1 MDTKPGAKPHCGTSA
16 DVRVDGEALDHPGR
30 VDVFGEVEVVGAGV
44 ARRGGDDRCGMERRG
59 AHHHVLTID
68 LGGECDRVGDVDI
81 ERLHAACAQRC
92 QRGLV
97 AIDDG
102 DVELGRSR
110 QQLHDRLTDLACSDQ
125 RQLRCR
131 RGIHP
136 ATVTPAQVQ
145 GPLAWHG
152 RLGVPW
158 NATTTARHSRADIAL
173 ATWGLFVGLA
183 LLLLAAGLFGTL
195 LGVRSELV
203 GLPTVVS
210 SLISAAYYGGFLVG
224 SRVALSAL
232 GRVGHIRVYAALAS
246 LLSAAMLAV
255 GLTESAPAWAWLRF
269 VTGLC
274 LAGQYV
280 VAESWLNDLATNENR
295 GRLLAIYA
303 VVTSGAFG
311 IGQVLLFTI
320 DDALAVTGFA
330 IASIITSLAVAP
342 VALSEDAVA
351 PVVAK
356 REHISL
362 RDLAKL
368 VPTGVV
374 SCLLVGMAH
383 GALTGMA
390 AIYATR
396 VGLSPGQVG
405 LFVAAPNI
413 GGMLLHWPVSA
424 ASDDI
429 DRRAVG
435 ARRIARRDRCGRC
448 CCCSAHRPVPMA
460 LLLMAVL
467 GGCSYPLYSIAAAYT
482 NDWIDP
488 EHVNAAASQ
497 LVTLYGVGAMVGP
510 FVAAG
515 MMIAIGPEGF
525 FWSAI
530 VLHGMLAAFFVY
542 RLRAWRAPLAKRP
555 WSEVSLPARAFFVP
569 ATVVAMGRRYRDK
582 RGQ

>member
-1 MDTKPGAKPHCGTSA
+1 
-16 DVRVDGEALDHPGR
+16 
-30 VDVFGEVEVVGAGV
+30 
-44 ARRGGDDRCGMERRG
+44 MERS
-59 AHHHVLTID
+59 
-68 LGGECDRVGDVDI
+68 
-81 ERLHAACAQRC
+81 
-92 QRGLV
+92 
-97 AIDDG
+97 DDG
-102 DVELGRSR
+102 PS
-110 QQLHDRLTDLACSDQ
+110 LT
-125 RQLRCR
+125 R
-131 RGIHP
+131 
-136 ATVTPAQVQ
+136 
-145 GPLAWHG
+145 
-152 RLGVPW
+152 
-158 NATTTARHSRADIAL
+158 DIAL

-195 LGVRSELV
+195 LGVRSELIK
-203 GLPTVVS
+203 LPTAVS
-210 SLISAAYYGGFLVG
+210 SLISASFYGGFLVG

-280 VAESWLNDLATNENR
+280 VAESWLNNLATNENR

-311 IGQVLLFTI
+311 IGQVLLFAI
-320 DDALAVTGFA
+320 DARVITGFA

-351 PVVAK
+351 PVVVK

-362 RDLAKL
+362 RDLAHV
-368 VPTGVV
+368 VPTGVF

-396 VGLSPGQVG
+396 VGLSTGRIG

-435 ARRIARRDRCGRC
+435 FVASIGAIGA
-448 CCCSAHRPVPMA
+448 SVLLLLGPSTSPMA
-460 LLLMAVL
+460 LLLVTAL
-467 GGCSYPLYSIAAAYT
+467 GGFSYPLYSIAAAYT
-482 NDWIDP
+482 NDWIEP

-497 LVTLYGVGAMVGP
+497 LVTLYGLGAVVGP

-515 MMIAIGPEGF
+515 LMIVGGPKGF
-525 FWSAI
+525 FWAAI
-530 VLHGMLAAFFVY
+530 GLHALLAAFFVY
-542 RLRAWRAPLAKRP
+542 RMKAWRSPLAKRP

-569 ATVVAMGRRYRDK
+569 ATVVAMGRRYRSK
-582 RGQ
+582 HTR

>member
-1 MDTKPGAKPHCGTSA
+1 
-16 DVRVDGEALDHPGR
+16 
-30 VDVFGEVEVVGAGV
+30 
-44 ARRGGDDRCGMERRG
+44 MERS
-59 AHHHVLTID
+59 
-68 LGGECDRVGDVDI
+68 
-81 ERLHAACAQRC
+81 
-92 QRGLV
+92 
-97 AIDDG
+97 DDG
-102 DVELGRSR
+102 PS
-110 QQLHDRLTDLACSDQ
+110 LT
-125 RQLRCR
+125 
-131 RGIHP
+131 H
-136 ATVTPAQVQ
+136 
-145 GPLAWHG
+145 
-152 RLGVPW
+152 
-158 NATTTARHSRADIAL
+158 DIAL

-195 LGVRSELV
+195 LGVRSELIK
-203 GLPTVVS
+203 LPTVVS
-210 SLISAAYYGGFLVG
+210 SLISASYYSGFLVG

-232 GRVGHIRVYAALAS
+232 GRVGHIRVFAALAS

-280 VAESWLNDLATNENR
+280 VAESWLNNLATNENR

-311 IGQVLLFTI
+311 LGQVLLFAI
-320 DDALAVTGFA
+320 DARVITGFA

-351 PVVAK
+351 PVMVE

-362 RDLAKL
+362 RDLAHL
-368 VPTGVV
+368 VPTGVF

-396 VGLSPGQVG
+396 VGLSIGRIG

-435 ARRIARRDRCGRC
+435 FAASIGAIGAAVLLLLGP
-448 CCCSAHRPVPMA
+448 SSSPMA
-460 LLLMAVL
+460 LLLITAL
-467 GGCSYPLYSIAAAYT
+467 GGFSYPLYSIAAAYT
-482 NDWIDP
+482 NDWIEP

-497 LVTLYGVGAMVGP
+497 LVTLYGLGAVVGP

-515 MMIAIGPEGF
+515 LMIVGGPKGYFWAAIG
-525 FWSAI
+525 
-530 VLHGMLAAFFVY
+530 LHALLATFFVY
-542 RLRAWRAPLAKRP
+542 RMKAWRAPLAKRP

-569 ATVVAMGRRYRDK
+569 ATVVAMGRRYRSK
-582 RGQ
+582 RAR

>member
-1 MDTKPGAKPHCGTSA
+1 
-16 DVRVDGEALDHPGR
+16 
-30 VDVFGEVEVVGAGV
+30 
-44 ARRGGDDRCGMERRG
+44 MERS
-59 AHHHVLTID
+59 
-68 LGGECDRVGDVDI
+68 
-81 ERLHAACAQRC
+81 
-92 QRGLV
+92 
-97 AIDDG
+97 DDG
-102 DVELGRSR
+102 PSFKR
-110 QQLHDRLTDLACSDQ
+110 DL
-125 RQLRCR
+125 
-131 RGIHP
+131 
-136 ATVTPAQVQ
+136 
-145 GPLAWHG
+145 
-152 RLGVPW
+152 
-158 NATTTARHSRADIAL
+158 AL

-183 LLLLAAGLFGTL
+183 FLLLAAGLFGTL
-195 LGVRSELV
+195 LGVRSELIK
-203 GLPTVVS
+203 LPTAVS
-210 SLISAAYYGGFLVG
+210 SLISASYYAGFLVG

-280 VAESWLNDLATNENR
+280 VAESWLNNLATNENR

-311 IGQVLLFTI
+311 IGQVLLFAI
-320 DDALAVTGFA
+320 DARVITGFA

-342 VALSEDAVA
+342 VALSEEAVA
-351 PVVAK
+351 PGVEK

-362 RDLAKL
+362 RELANV
-368 VPTGVV
+368 VPTGVF

-396 VGLSPGQVG
+396 VGLSTGRIG

-435 ARRIARRDRCGRC
+435 FAASIGAIGAAVLLLLGP
-448 CCCSAHRPVPMA
+448 STSPMA
-460 LLLMAVL
+460 LLLVTLL
-467 GGCSYPLYSIAAAYT
+467 GGFSYPLYSIAAAYT
-482 NDWIDP
+482 NDWIEP

-497 LVTLYGVGAMVGP
+497 LVTLYGMGAVVGP
-510 FVAAG
+510 FIAAG
-515 MMIAIGPEGF
+515 LMIVGGPKGY

-530 VLHGMLAAFFVY
+530 GLHALLAMFFVY
-542 RLRAWRAPLAKRP
+542 RMRAWRAPLAKRP

-569 ATVVAMGRRYRDK
+569 ATVVAMGRRYRRK
-582 RGQ
+582 RAG

>member
-1 MDTKPGAKPHCGTSA
+1 
-16 DVRVDGEALDHPGR
+16 
-30 VDVFGEVEVVGAGV
+30 
-44 ARRGGDDRCGMERRG
+44 MERS
-59 AHHHVLTID
+59 
-68 LGGECDRVGDVDI
+68 
-81 ERLHAACAQRC
+81 
-92 QRGLV
+92 
-97 AIDDG
+97 DDG
-102 DVELGRSR
+102 PSLNR
-110 QQLHDRLTDLACSDQ
+110 
-125 RQLRCR
+125 
-131 RGIHP
+131 
-136 ATVTPAQVQ
+136 
-145 GPLAWHG
+145 
-152 RLGVPW
+152 
-158 NATTTARHSRADIAL
+158 DIAL

-183 LLLLAAGLFGTL
+183 LLLLAAGMFGTL
-195 LGVRSELV
+195 LGVRSELIK
-203 GLPTVVS
+203 LPTAVS
-210 SLISAAYYGGFLVG
+210 SLISASYYIGFLVG

-280 VAESWLNDLATNENR
+280 VAESWLNNLATNENR
-295 GRLLAIYA
+295 GRLLALYA

-311 IGQVLLFTI
+311 MGQVLLFAI
-320 DDALAVTGFA
+320 DARVITGFA

-351 PVVAK
+351 PLVAI

-368 VPTGVV
+368 VPTGVF

-396 VGLSPGQVG
+396 VGLSTGRIG

-435 ARRIARRDRCGRC
+435 FVASVGAIGAAVLLLLGP
-448 CCCSAHRPVPMA
+448 STSPMA
-460 LLLMAVL
+460 LLLIAIL

-482 NDWIDP
+482 NDWIEP

-497 LVTLYGVGAMVGP
+497 LVTLYGLGAVVGP

-515 MMIAIGPEGF
+515 MMIVVGPKGF
-525 FWSAI
+525 FWAAI
-530 VLHGMLAAFFVY
+530 GLHSLLATFFLY

-555 WSEVSLPARAFFVP
+555 WGEVSLPARAFFVP
-569 ATVVAMGRRYRDK
+569 ATVVAMGRRYRSK
-582 RGQ
+582 RGR

>member
-1 MDTKPGAKPHCGTSA
+1 
-16 DVRVDGEALDHPGR
+16 
-30 VDVFGEVEVVGAGV
+30 
-44 ARRGGDDRCGMERRG
+44 MERN
-59 AHHHVLTID
+59 
-68 LGGECDRVGDVDI
+68 
-81 ERLHAACAQRC
+81 
-92 QRGLV
+92 
-97 AIDDG
+97 DDG
-102 DVELGRSR
+102 PS
-110 QQLHDRLTDLACSDQ
+110 LT
-125 RQLRCR
+125 R
-131 RGIHP
+131 
-136 ATVTPAQVQ
+136 
-145 GPLAWHG
+145 
-152 RLGVPW
+152 
-158 NATTTARHSRADIAL
+158 DIAL

-210 SLISAAYYGGFLVG
+210 SIISASYYGGFLVG

-280 VAESWLNDLATNENR
+280 VAESWLNDLATNDNR

-311 IGQVLLFTI
+311 IGQVLLFAI
-320 DDALAVTGFA
+320 DDARAVTGFA

-351 PVVAK
+351 PSLAK

-362 RDLAKL
+362 RDLATL

-396 VGLSPGQVG
+396 VGLSAGQVG

-435 ARRIARRDRCGRC
+435 LAASLGAIGAAVLLLLGP
-448 CCCSAHRPVPMA
+448 STSPVA
-460 LLLMAVL
+460 LLLMALL

-497 LVTLYGVGAMVGP
+497 LVTLYGIGAVVGP
-510 FVAAG
+510 FVAAA
-515 MMIAIGPEGF
+515 MMIAVGPEGF
-525 FWSAI
+525 FWAAI
-530 VLHGMLAAFFVY
+530 ILHAMLAAFFMY
-542 RLRAWRAPLAKRP
+542 RIRAWRAPLAKRP

-569 ATVVAMGRRYRDK
+569 ATVVAMSRRYRDK
-582 RGQ
+582 RSV

>member
-1 MDTKPGAKPHCGTSA
+1 
-16 DVRVDGEALDHPGR
+16 
-30 VDVFGEVEVVGAGV
+30 
-44 ARRGGDDRCGMERRG
+44 MERS
-59 AHHHVLTID
+59 
-68 LGGECDRVGDVDI
+68 
-81 ERLHAACAQRC
+81 
-92 QRGLV
+92 
-97 AIDDG
+97 DDG
-102 DVELGRSR
+102 PS
-110 QQLHDRLTDLACSDQ
+110 LT
-125 RQLRCR
+125 
-131 RGIHP
+131 H
-136 ATVTPAQVQ
+136 
-145 GPLAWHG
+145 
-152 RLGVPW
+152 
-158 NATTTARHSRADIAL
+158 DIAL

-195 LGVRSELV
+195 LGVRSELIK
-203 GLPTVVS
+203 LPTVVS
-210 SLISAAYYGGFLVG
+210 SLISASYYGGFLVG

-232 GRVGHIRVYAALAS
+232 GRVGHIRVFAALAS

-280 VAESWLNDLATNENR
+280 VAESWLNNLATNENR

-311 IGQVLLFTI
+311 LGQVLLFAI
-320 DDALAVTGFA
+320 DARVITGFA

-351 PVVAK
+351 PVMVK

-362 RDLAKL
+362 RDLAHL
-368 VPTGVV
+368 VPTGVF

-396 VGLSPGQVG
+396 VGLSTGRIG

-435 ARRIARRDRCGRC
+435 FAASIGAIGAAVLLLLGP
-448 CCCSAHRPVPMA
+448 SSSPMA
-460 LLLMAVL
+460 LLLITAL
-467 GGCSYPLYSIAAAYT
+467 GGFSYPLYSIAAAYT
-482 NDWIDP
+482 NDWIEP

-497 LVTLYGVGAMVGP
+497 LVTLYGLGAVVGP

-515 MMIAIGPEGF
+515 LMIVGGPKGF
-525 FWSAI
+525 FWAAI
-530 VLHGMLAAFFVY
+530 GLHALLATFFVY
-542 RLRAWRAPLAKRP
+542 RMKAWRAPLAKRP

-569 ATVVAMGRRYRDK
+569 ATVVAMGRRYRSK
-582 RGQ
+582 RTR

>member
-1 MDTKPGAKPHCGTSA
+1 
-16 DVRVDGEALDHPGR
+16 
-30 VDVFGEVEVVGAGV
+30 
-44 ARRGGDDRCGMERRG
+44 MER
-59 AHHHVLTID
+59 T
-68 LGGECDRVGDVDI
+68 
-81 ERLHAACAQRC
+81 
-92 QRGLV
+92 
-97 AIDDG
+97 DDG
-102 DVELGRSR
+102 PSLSR
-110 QQLHDRLTDLACSDQ
+110 
-125 RQLRCR
+125 
-131 RGIHP
+131 
-136 ATVTPAQVQ
+136 
-145 GPLAWHG
+145 
-152 RLGVPW
+152 
-158 NATTTARHSRADIAL
+158 DIAL

-183 LLLLAAGLFGTL
+183 FLLLAAGLFGTL
-195 LGVRSELV
+195 LGVRSELIK
-203 GLPTVVS
+203 LPTAVS
-210 SLISAAYYGGFLVG
+210 SLISASYYAGFLVG

-280 VAESWLNDLATNENR
+280 VAESWLNNLATNENR

-320 DDALAVTGFA
+320 DTRAITGFA

-351 PVVAK
+351 PLVEK

-362 RDLAKL
+362 RDLARL
-368 VPTGVV
+368 VPTGVF

-396 VGLSPGQVG
+396 VGLSAGRIG

-435 ARRIARRDRCGRC
+435 VAASVGAIGAAVLLLLGP
-448 CCCSAHRPVPMA
+448 SSSPVA

-467 GGCSYPLYSIAAAYT
+467 GGCSYPIYSIAAAYT
-482 NDWIDP
+482 NDWIEP

-497 LVTLYGVGAMVGP
+497 LVTLYGFGAVAGP

-515 MMIAIGPEGF
+515 MMIFMGPKGF

-542 RLRAWRAPLAKRP
+542 RIRAWRAPLAKRP
-555 WSEVSLPARAFFVP
+555 WSEVSLPARVFFVP
-569 ATVVAMGRRYRDK
+569 ATVVAMGRRYRNK
-582 RGQ
+582 RGL